1 MNNEEFKEIISKSTI
16 ETSDD
21 FITTLMSTIE
31 VSQEVE
37 KTSSWWSYR
46 PVIITC
52 TILIV
57 IITHILYTLLR
68 ADSSLLK
75 FLADIPKT
83 PIFIFVI
90 LLSLYG
96 INNIIKLNENQILQK
111 GIENMVSES
120 DSFAFLHD
128 EEDLYDESDLKEK

>member
-1 MNNEEFKEIISKSTI
+1 MNHEELKKIIGKSTI

-21 FITTLMSTIE
+21 FINTLMSNIE
-31 VSQEVE
+31 VNQEVK
-37 KTSSWWSYR
+37 KTSYWWSYR
-46 PVIITC
+46 SVIIAC

-96 INNIIKLNENQILQK
+96 INNIIKLNEDQTRIKK
-111 GIENMVSES
+111 GV
-120 DSFAFLHD
+120 
-128 EEDLYDESDLKEK
+128 